1 MADALG
7 QISIGELKGIGP
19 AQSQKLSRLN
29 LYTLQDLML
38 HLPHRYE
45 DRTRVTPIVY
55 LAPDHGAV
63 IEGDVV
69 HTQIQF
75 GRRRSLIAPPR
86 RDRA

>member
-7 QISIGELKGIGP
+7 QISIAELKGIGP

-45 DRTRVTPIVY
+45 DRTRLTPIV
-55 LAPDHGAV
+55 
-63 IEGDVV
+63 
-69 HTQIQF
+69 
-75 GRRRSLIAPPR
+75 
-86 RDRA
+86 